1 MYGSCWTPKG
11 AKDEYEIS
19 TLLFC
24 LWTFYI
30 NNFILFFYFICFFH
44 LSTGI
49 ANTRVFGGFGVAV
62 VDIIMTILAEFANKA
77 PSFSLNSLTMTKLC
91 NYHKYPWL
99 FLIFTHVL
107 CGLICH
113 FIPSLLLKRSF
124 HFIMYLW
131 ICPWFRSSYVSFWA
145 PLDHHLNLLLLVG
158 S

>member
-1 MYGSCWTPKG
+1 M
-11 AKDEYEIS
+11 
-19 TLLFC
+19 
-24 LWTFYI
+24 
-30 NNFILFFYFICFFH
+30 FFPP
-44 LSTGI
+44 STGI

-91 NYHKYPWL
+91 NYHKYPWH

-107 CGLICH
+107 CGLVCH

-145 PLDHHLNLLLLVG
+145 LWIIVSISYFWSVANFRRLLFFTLEGHKG
-158 S
+158 SLKIKCSA